1 MKNYFERPDGEIKEI
16 TDPLQE
22 ADMNAYQRSLEQQ
35 ADNLQNAG
43 VRRAQQEQ
51 QRLQQEQQRR
61 LEEQRQRQARQQ
73 AEGSV
78 RYEKGYYD
86 GYADALDEINERL
99 AAEEEDEY
107 DFGRHYSGKDRK
119 KKKRVVYED
128 TYGNEE
134 VVVRKKRKE
143 HRGHP
148 VLTAILVVIVLL
160 LVGAFLLARALFG
173 RVTRVDPVA
182 DQEADAHA
190 NAVGVVLTKDPAV
203 KNILLIGSD
212 ARETDGSRQRSDSM
226 ILCSINTNSGTI
238 TLTSL
243 LRDMYVP
250 IPDYGSDKLNA
261 AYAYGDMLLLDETIQ
276 EDFGVDINGNALVDF
291 DGFIQALTAV
301 GNIEVELTQEEADY
315 LNGGAWEDQGM
326 NGNDGTW
333 NLQAG
338 MNSLTPAQALAYC
351 RIRYIGNS
359 DWERTERQ
367 RKVVMAAFSRFR
379 RSDPITQYRV
389 ISNALGSVTTDMSD
403 MSLLSLLFRAMML
416 RNAEI
421 ENYLIPVEGTYYI
434 DYIDGMDVLV
444 PDLEQ
449 NSAYLKE
456 YIYG

>member
-1 MKNYFERPDGEIKEI
+1 MKNYYESLDGETKEI
-16 TDPLQE
+16 NDPLQE
-22 ADMNAYQRSLEQQ
+22 VDVNVYQKNLEQQ
-35 ADNLQNAG
+35 AENLQSAG
-43 VRRAQQEQ
+43 ARRAQQEQ
-51 QRLQQEQQRR
+51 QRQQE
-61 LEEQRQRQARQQ
+61 EQIRQQ
-73 AEGSV
+73 TNSSV

-86 GYADALDEINERL
+86 GYADALDEINQRL

-128 TYGNEE
+128 VYDDDE
-134 VVVRKKRKE
+134 VIVRKKRRRE
-143 HRGHP
+143 HRSHP
-148 VLTAILVVIVLL
+148 VLTTILVLIILII
-160 LVGAFLLARALFG
+160 VGAFLLARSLFG

-190 NAVGVVLTKDPAV
+190 NAVGVVLPDDPAV
-203 KNILLIGSD
+203 KTILLIGSD

-226 ILCSINTNSGTI
+226 ILCSLNTNNGTI

-243 LRDMYVP
+243 MRDMYVP
-250 IPDYGSDKLNA
+250 IPDYGSNKLNA

-301 GNIEVELTQEEADY
+301 GNINIELTAEEAGY
-315 LNGGAWEDQGM
+315 LNGGGWEDQGAY
-326 NGNDGTW
+326 GNDGTW
-333 NLQAG
+333 NLQEG

-367 RKVVMAAFSRFR
+367 RKVVMAAFEQFKHSN
-379 RSDPITQYRV
+379 PVTQYRV
-389 ISNALGSVTTDMSD
+389 ISNAMSSITTDMSD
-403 MSLLSLLFRAMML
+403 RTLLSLLFRVL
-416 RNAEI
+416 LIRSAEI
-421 ENYLIPVEGTYYI
+421 RNYLIPVDGTFYV

-449 NSAYLKE
+449 NSSYLNG

>member
-1 MKNYFERPDGEIKEI
+1 MDNFNENLKGEKKEI

-22 ADMNAYQRSLEQQ
+22 TDVNIYQKSLEQQ
-35 ADNLQNAG
+35 ADNLQDAG
-43 VRRAQQEQ
+43 ARRMQQEQ
-51 QRLQQEQQRR
+51 QRMW
-61 LEEQRQRQARQQ
+61 EEQRRQQ
-73 AEGSV
+73 ARRQREGSV

-119 KKKRVVYED
+119 KKKRV
-128 TYGNEE
+128 TYEE
-134 VVVRKKRKE
+134 VYGGNVYDDEEPVVRKKRKK

-148 VLTAILVVIVLL
+148 ILTTIIVLIIL
-160 LVGAFLLARALFG
+160 ILVGAFFLARALFG

-182 DQEADAHA
+182 DQAADAHA
-190 NAVGVVLTKDPAV
+190 NAVGVILEKDPAV
-203 KNILLIGSD
+203 KNIMLIGSD
-212 ARETDGSRQRSDSM
+212 ARSSDGTRQRSDTM
-226 ILCSINTNSGTI
+226 ILCSINTNTSTI
-238 TLTSL
+238 TLTSFM
-243 LRDMYVP
+243 RDMYVP
-250 IPDYGSDKLNA
+250 IPDYGYDKLNA

-276 EDFGVDINGNALVDF
+276 EDFRVDINGNAVVDF

-301 GNIEVELTQEEADY
+301 GNINVELTQEEADY
-315 LNGGAWEDQGM
+315 LNGGGWEDQGL

-359 DWERTERQ
+359 DWDRTERQ
-367 RKVVMAAFSRFR
+367 RKVIMAAFSQFKH
-379 RSDPITQYRV
+379 SNPITQYSV
-389 ISNALGSVTTDMSD
+389 ISDALGSVTTDMSN
-403 MSLLSLLFRAMML
+403 MTLMSLLFRALLL
-416 RNAEI
+416 RNSEV

-434 DYIDGMDVLV
+434 DFIDGMDVLV

-456 YIYG
+456 FIYG